1 MCREVFAALCGIGKH
16 PRLSSIY
23 KAVKNGLRS
32 CPIDTRYLKRGVGL
46 CPRPVRGEISSY
58 LHTLCESVAE
68 TMPED
73 DVGESYFDKGDDFS
87 KMEIDEAEQSTIT
100 IVQSAGAGEASA
112 IPDSRRFVPPGS
124 MYDTWRQ
131 FLALGSKC
139 GFRVFSEVWASEFPH
154 LLFRSTRQHS
164 VCPVCV
170 KHKLLIRLF
179 AHDMKARIKQ
189 RMLYERH
196 LQGQH
201 ADRKWYWFLRAQ
213 SRLLQTTIVMII
225 DGMDQSKFCWP
236 RAPFFTNHEFDGFVR
251 PRLQI
256 TGVLAHGYFSMLT
269 ISHTDIS
276 KSGSTTVDLVAHILT
291 ELHQLGVSLSDAHM
305 HCQLDNTASTNKNNT
320 LLLFLAAMVA
330 AGLICTF
337 TANFL
342 RVGHTHED
350 TDQFFGELAKWV
362 KKRLHYA
369 QCLAEFKVSLDSFLK
384 HVHRPYEKQTRVRIV
399 DQVRD
404 WKHFLEGMQ
413 KKCLRNHG
421 AHCASSVRN
430 GKSLELP

>member
-1 MCREVFAALCGIGKH
+1 MVLVLEGPK
-16 PRLSSIY
+16 
-23 KAVKNGLRS
+23 
-32 CPIDTRYLKRGVGL
+32 
-46 CPRPVRGEISSY
+46 
-58 LHTLCESVAE
+58 
-68 TMPED
+68 
-73 DVGESYFDKGDDFS
+73 
-87 KMEIDEAEQSTIT
+87 
-100 IVQSAGAGEASA
+100 
-112 IPDSRRFVPPGS
+112 PP
-124 MYDTWRQ
+124 
-131 FLALGSKC
+131 
-139 GFRVFSEVWASEFPH
+139 
-154 LLFRSTRQHS
+154 
-164 VCPVCV
+164 
-170 KHKLLIRLF
+170 
-179 AHDMKARIKQ
+179 
-189 RMLYERH
+189 
-196 LQGQH
+196 
-201 ADRKWYWFLRAQ
+201 
-213 SRLLQTTIVMII
+213 LQTTIVMII

-251 PRLQI
+251 PRLHI
-256 TGVLAHGYFSMLT
+256 TGVLVHGYFSMLT

-291 ELHQLGVSLSDAHM
+291 ELHQLGVSLSDAHV

-350 TDQFFGELAKWV
+350 MDQFFGELAKWV

-413 KKCLRNHG
+413 KSVSGIMGPTAPRVFEM
-421 AHCASSVRN
+421 ARASSYLDISCPVLFV
-430 GKSLELP
+430 GSLLK